1 MLDIIPEFEEAGWY
15 SDNWIQDVLNRSN
28 KCSMTLVIDGLIYKS
43 ARTQADELSRVE
55 FDPNRSR
62 SDKNKARS
70 RRSEALSQM
79 DQLTKGGKF
88 SSDFTL
94 IVILLVK
101 VFFQVITFHVFHYRP
116 SYLGQI
122 SNKPNEHGEYIQ
134 RPRFLAISEFGPRAI
149 VYHEGNQYVI
159 NKVIL
164 PPDQGE
170 ALPTREVKICSACG
184 HYNQLEDQIAE
195 LCNFCGA
202 GLGESLKDLF
212 TCKMFQPIEEIGL
225 HVMKKKE

>member
-1 MLDIIPEFEEAGWY
+1 
-15 SDNWIQDVLNRSN
+15 
-28 KCSMTLVIDGLIYKS
+28 
-43 ARTQADELSRVE
+43 
-55 FDPNRSR
+55 
-62 SDKNKARS
+62 
-70 RRSEALSQM
+70 M

-88 SSDFTL
+88 SSDFYS
-94 IVILLVK
+94 
-101 VFFQVITFHVFHYRP
+101 YRYFASEGFLP
-116 SYLGQI
+116 GYNFPRLPLSAFIPGKI

-134 RPRFLAISEFGPRAI
+134 RPRFQAISEFGPRAI

-202 GLGESLKDLF
+202 GLGESLKDLSPAKCL
-212 TCKMFQPIEEIGL
+212 TYQEIGL